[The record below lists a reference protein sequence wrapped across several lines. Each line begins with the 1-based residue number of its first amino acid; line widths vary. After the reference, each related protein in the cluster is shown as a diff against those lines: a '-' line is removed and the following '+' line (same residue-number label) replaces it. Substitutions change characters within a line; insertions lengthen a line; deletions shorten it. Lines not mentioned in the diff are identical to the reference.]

1 MSTKKKDRG
10 STPSTK
16 LTEDDDSSES
26 SGQNATEAKA
36 KDESPLK
43 EKKVK
48 DDQPKGKGKDDKPKG
63 KDGKPKAKAAI
74 DDTEIELGESLK
86 DIRQFLKDVVVEF
99 TKITWPGRT
108 QVLQETWSVLFL
120 VALITLLVLGFDWFL
135 AHAVFGPLE
144 HWARLHG
151 GGVGLHH

>member
-1 MSTKKKDRG
+1 MMSTEKKDKG
-10 STPSTK
+10 ATPSTK
-16 LTEDDDSSES
+16 LTAGDDSKES
-26 SGQNATEAKA
+26 SGQNAADAKA
-36 KDESPLK
+36 KDEAPK
-43 EKKVK
+43 NKK
-48 DDQPKGKGKDDKPKG
+48 DDAPKKSKGDKSKG
-63 KDGKPKAKAAI
+63 KDGKPKPKAAI

>member
-1 MSTKKKDRG
+1 MSTQKKDKG
-10 STPSTK
+10 TTPSTK
-16 LTEDDDSSES
+16 LTEGDDSSES

-36 KDESPLK
+36 KDEAPK
-43 EKKVK
+43 DKKVK
-48 DDQPKGKGKDDKPKG
+48 DDEKGKKDEQPKKKGEQK
-63 KDGKPKAKAAI
+63 KAAI

-99 TKITWPGRT
+99 TKITWPGKQ
-108 QVLQETWSVLFL
+108 QVIQETLSVLFL
-120 VALITLLVLGFDWFL
+120 VALITIAVLGFDWFL
-135 AHAVFGPLE
+135 AHAIFGPLE

>member
-1 MSTKKKDRG
+1 MSTKKKDKG
-10 STPSTK
+10 STPSTN
-16 LTEDDDSSES
+16 LTEGDGEQETSEK
-26 SGQNATEAKA
+26 NAVEAKA
-36 KDESPLK
+36 RDEAPHK

-48 DDQPKGKGKDDKPKG
+48 DDPKNDPK
-63 KDGKPKAKAAI
+63 KSKKEKKAL

-99 TKITWPGRT
+99 TKITWPPRG

-135 AHAVFGPLE
+135 AHAIFGPLE

-151 GGVGLHH
+151 GGVGLPH

>member
-1 MSTKKKDRG
+1 LMSTEKKDKG

-16 LTEDDDSSES
+16 LTEGDDS
-26 SGQNATEAKA
+26 QNATETKA
-36 KDESPLK
+36 RDESPHK

-48 DDQPKGKGKDDKPKG
+48 DDQPKEKGKDEKGKGKE
-63 KDGKPKAKAAI
+63 KPKAKI
-74 DDTEIELGESLK
+74 DDMDIELGESLK

>member
-1 MSTKKKDRG
+1 MSTKKTDKG
-10 STPSTK
+10 ANPSTK
-16 LTEDDDSSES
+16 LTEGDVLDEP
-26 SGQNATEAKA
+26 QNVAEAKA
-36 KDESPLK
+36 KDEAPK

-48 DDQPKGKGKDDKPKG
+48 DDAPKKGKDGKPKG
-63 KDGKPKAKAAI
+63 KDGKPKAI

-86 DIRQFLKDVVVEF
+86 DIRQFLKDVAVEF
-99 TKITWPGRT
+99 TKITWPGRP
-108 QVLQETWSVLFL
+108 QVMQETWSVLFL

-135 AHAVFGPLE
+135 AHAIFGPLE

>member
-1 MSTKKKDRG
+1 MSTEKKDKG

-16 LTEDDDSSES
+16 LTEGDDS
-26 SGQNATEAKA
+26 QNATETKA
-36 KDESPLK
+36 RDESPHK

-48 DDQPKGKGKDDKPKG
+48 DDQPKEKGKDEKGKGKE
-63 KDGKPKAKAAI
+63 KPKAKI
-74 DDTEIELGESLK
+74 DDMDIELGESLK

>member
-1 MSTKKKDRG
+1 MSTQKKDKG
-10 STPSTK
+10 SIPSTK
-16 LTEDDDSSES
+16 LTEGDVSEES
-26 SGQNATEAKA
+26 HNAAEAKA
-36 KDESPLK
+36 KDEAPK
-43 EKKVK
+43 DKKVK
-48 DDQPKGKGKDDKPKG
+48 DEAPKKGKGDKPKG
-63 KDGKPKAKAAI
+63 KDGKKAAI

-99 TKITWPGRT
+99 TKITWPART

-151 GGVGLHH
+151 GGVGLQH

>member
-1 MSTKKKDRG
+1 MSTEKKDKG
-10 STPSTK
+10 ATPSTK
-16 LTEDDDSSES
+16 LTEGDDSQES
-26 SGQNATEAKA
+26 SSQNAAEAKSQ
-36 KDESPLK
+36 DEAPKS
-43 EKKVK
+43 KKVK
-48 DDQPKGKGKDDKPKG
+48 DDAPKNGKNEKPK
-63 KDGKPKAKAAI
+63 DKAKKKAAI

-99 TKITWPGRT
+99 TKITWPTRT
-108 QVLQETWSVLFL
+108 QVMQETWSVLFL

>member
-1 MSTKKKDRG
+1 MMSTEKKDKG

-16 LTEDDDSSES
+16 LTEGDDS
-26 SGQNATEAKA
+26 QNATETKA
-36 KDESPLK
+36 RDESPHK

-48 DDQPKGKGKDDKPKG
+48 DDQPKEKGKDEKGKGKE
-63 KDGKPKAKAAI
+63 KPKAKI
-74 DDTEIELGESLK
+74 DDMDIELGESLK

-108 QVLQETWSVLFL
+108 QVLQETWSVFFL

>member
-1 MSTKKKDRG
+1 MSTEKKDKG

-16 LTEDDDSSES
+16 LTEGDVLKES
-26 SGQNATEAKA
+26 SGHDAAEAKA
-36 KDESPLK
+36 KDEAPK

-48 DDQPKGKGKDDKPKG
+48 DDAKGKDKNEKPKNQKG
-63 KDGKPKAKAAI
+63 EQKKAAI

-99 TKITWPGRT
+99 TKITWPGRQ
-108 QVLQETWSVLFL
+108 QVIQETLSVLFL
-120 VALITLLVLGFDWFL
+120 VALITIAVLGFDWFL
-135 AHAVFGPLE
+135 SHAIFGPLE

>member
-1 MSTKKKDRG
+1 MSTQKKDK
-10 STPSTK
+10 SANPSTK
-16 LTEDDDSSES
+16 LTEGDVSDES
-26 SGQNATEAKA
+26 QNAAEAKT
-36 KDESPLK
+36 KDEAPK

-48 DDQPKGKGKDDKPKG
+48 DEAPKKGKGEKPKG
-63 KDGKPKAKAAI
+63 KDGKPKAKAI

>member
-1 MSTKKKDRG
+1 MSTQKKDKG
-10 STPSTK
+10 ATPSTK
-16 LTEDDDSSES
+16 LTEDGDMQEA
-26 SGQNATEAKA
+26 QNAAEAKA
-36 KDESPLK
+36 KDESPHK
-43 EKKVK
+43 EKKLK
-48 DDQPKGKGKDDKPKG
+48 DEQPKGKGNEKPKG
-63 KDGKPKAKAAI
+63 KDGKPKAKI
-74 DDTEIELGESLK
+74 DDTDIEIGESLK

-99 TKITWPGRT
+99 TKITWPSRS

-135 AHAVFGPLE
+135 GHVVFGPLE

>member
-1 MSTKKKDRG
+1 MMSTEKKDKG

-16 LTEDDDSSES
+16 LTEGDDS
-26 SGQNATEAKA
+26 QNATETKA
-36 KDESPLK
+36 RDESPHK

-48 DDQPKGKGKDDKPKG
+48 DDQPKEKGKDEKGKGKE
-63 KDGKPKAKAAI
+63 KPKAKI
-74 DDTEIELGESLK
+74 DDMDIELGESLK

>member
-1 MSTKKKDRG
+1 MSTEKKDKG

-16 LTEDDDSSES
+16 LTEGDDLKES
-26 SGQNATEAKA
+26 SSHNAAEAKA
-36 KDESPLK
+36 KDEAPRD
-43 EKKVK
+43 KK
-48 DDQPKGKGKDDKPKG
+48 KGKDEKPNKKG
-63 KDGKPKAKAAI
+63 EQKKAAI

-99 TKITWPGRT
+99 TKITWPGRP
-108 QVLQETWSVLFL
+108 QVIQETLSVLFL
-120 VALITLLVLGFDWFL
+120 VALITVAVLGFDWFL
-135 AHAVFGPLE
+135 AHAIFGPLE

>member
-1 MSTKKKDRG
+1 MSTEKKDKG
-10 STPSTK
+10 TTPSSK
-16 LTEDDDSSES
+16 LTAGDDSQES
-26 SGQNATEAKA
+26 SGQNAAK
-36 KDESPLK
+36 K
-43 EKKVK
+43 K
-48 DDQPKGKGKDDKPKG
+48 DDAPHKGKGDKSKG
-63 KDGKPKAKAAI
+63 KDGKPKPKAAI

-99 TKITWPGRT
+99 TKITWPSRS

>member
-1 MSTKKKDRG
+1 MSTKKTDKG
-10 STPSTK
+10 STSSTK
-16 LTEDDDSSES
+16 LTEGDVSEES
-26 SGQNATEAKA
+26 IHNAAEAKA
-36 KDESPLK
+36 KDESSK

-48 DDQPKGKGKDDKPKG
+48 DEPPKKGKDDKSKGG
-63 KDGKPKAKAAI
+63 KDGKPKKAAI

-99 TKITWPGRT
+99 TKITWPGRS

>member
-1 MSTKKKDRG
+1 MSTKKTDKG
-10 STPSTK
+10 ANPSTK
-16 LTEDDDSSES
+16 LTEGDVLESHDDHDVKET
-26 SGQNATEAKA
+26 A
-36 KDESPLK
+36 PK

-48 DDQPKGKGKDDKPKG
+48 DEAPKKGKDGKPKG
-63 KDGKPKAKAAI
+63 KDGKPKAI

-99 TKITWPGRT
+99 TKITWPGRP
-108 QVLQETWSVLFL
+108 QVMQETWSVLFL

-135 AHAVFGPLE
+135 AHAIFGPLE

>member
-1 MSTKKKDRG
+1 MSTKKKDKG
-10 STPSTK
+10 SAPSTN
-16 LTEDDDSSES
+16 LTEGDDAQEK
-26 SGQNATEAKA
+26 SGQNAVEAKA
-36 KDESPLK
+36 RDEAPHK

-48 DDQPKGKGKDDKPKG
+48 DDPKKGKNEKK
-63 KDGKPKAKAAI
+63 AI

-99 TKITWPGRT
+99 TKITWPART

-135 AHAVFGPLE
+135 AHAIFGPLE

-151 GGVGLHH
+151 GGVGLPH